1 MRLGEE
7 NRKKISLV
15 LGGMAFALLLAAGI
29 IWVVGVNSG
38 DISVAGSKTGNED
51 VVAGYYKKAAQEFER
66 GDLREMQIILA
77 ELTEKFPNENI
88 QVFIDEKL
96 SSIPVINASDLIE
109 EYKTNEVSCNL
120 KYEGKILK
128 VAGNVTDIGQ
138 GILKT
143 VYITLGGKNK
153 TFYDVRCEVE
163 YEEEVSQVANL
174 RQGDQIT
181 ILGTYKDFVSANPGL
196 EKCYVLDK

>member
-1 MRLGEE
+1 MRPSEE
-7 NRKKISLV
+7 NRKKIGLF
-15 LGGMAFALLLAAGI
+15 LGGMVLALLLAAGV

-38 DISVAGSKTGNED
+38 DISVADSKTDNED
-51 VVAGYYKKAAQEFER
+51 VVASYYQKATQEFER
-66 GDLREMQIILA
+66 GNLRKMQIILA
-77 ELTEKFPNENI
+77 ELGEKFPDENI
-88 QVFIDEKL
+88 QAFIDEKL

-138 GILKT
+138 DILKT
-143 VYITLGGKNK
+143 IYITLGNKNE
-153 TFYDVRCEVE
+153 TFYDVRCEFE

-174 RQGDQIT
+174 REGDQIT
-181 ILGTYKDFVSANPGL
+181 ILGTYMDFASINPGL
-196 EKCYVLDK
+196 EKCYILDK